1 MTSGMEFCLLGPL
14 TVRAEG
20 VAMPIPAGKQR
31 ALLTALLLNA
41 GRTVTADQLADLL
54 WGPALPPSAAMTL
67 QNYVKRLR
75 QALGAGRYR
84 IMTQPGGYLIQVHR
98 GELDLSAMEE
108 ALTTAHRAA
117 QAGAWTVA
125 CERAVAALAFWRG
138 EPFCDVDLGEMAVQE
153 IPRLT
158 EMRLR
163 ARELRI
169 EASLHLGGH
178 SEIVAEAL
186 QLTLDAPLRE
196 PVHALLMQALYRCGR
211 RAEALEAYQH
221 ARDVLIKELGSE
233 PGPEL
238 QALHRQLLDDDPAL
252 TLTQPDS
259 APGGGEQKVL
269 APGEPGPAQVVSRG
283 LPAPAV
289 VPRQLPAAVA
299 GFTGRDHELARLTS
313 LLGQEPD
320 GRAPAMVI
328 SAIGGTAGV
337 GKTALAVHWAH
348 QVAARFPDGQLYINL
363 RGYDP
368 RSPVAPADALAG
380 FLQALGV
387 PGQQI
392 PVGADDRAGLYRSRL
407 AGRRVLVI
415 LDNARDAGQVRPLL
429 PGDPGCFAVVTSR
442 DVLAGLVAADGA
454 QRIDLDVLPPAEAV
468 GLLRSLIGS
477 RADDDLEA
485 AEELATLCARLPL
498 ALRIAAELAVSRPDA
513 ALTEL
518 TAELAASRLDCLD
531 AGDDRTDVR
540 AVFSWS
546 VRQLPEDVAR
556 PFALAGLHP
565 GEDLDVYAAAAL
577 DGIST
582 AQARRVLGRLQ
593 RASLLQ
599 EAGGGRYG
607 MHDLL
612 RAYARE
618 QAAARDGGGSCHQAL
633 TCLFDYYLAAAGAAM
648 DVVFPA
654 EAHHRPRVATVAAVL
669 PELPGPAEARGWLD
683 RERANLVAVIVH
695 CAQQGWPEHTAGLA
709 GILARYLISGSHLA
723 EAEIVYGHALEAAR
737 RSGDLAAEASAL
749 HGLGNTAGMT
759 GRSRDAVGHFQTAVE
774 SYRQCGDRAGE
785 ARVLHNLGVI
795 EARLRNHHAAA
806 AYDREALAAYE
817 DAGDRLGAAGALCS
831 LAGPEI
837 ELGSL
842 DRASEYLQ
850 RALAVFRAEKD
861 QLREA
866 QALSWMGDVGLRRG
880 QLTGAADYFEQ
891 SMALYRDVDYPDGI
905 ADGLYNL
912 GEVSLRQARFA
923 EAIAYQ
929 RQALALHRKNGYL
942 HGEARTLRSLAAAL
956 DATGHHAAARA
967 ELETA
972 IRLATEA
979 GSTYEHA
986 SAESDLAASH
996 HRAGE
1001 AERARHHWQLA
1012 LDLYIRLGAPE
1023 ADEVQ
1028 ARLEKLQAAVG

>member
-1 MTSGMEFCLLGPL
+1 MPRCREGIAMTSSMEFRVLGPL
-14 TVRAEG
+14 SVRAEG

-31 ALLTALLLNA
+31 ALLTALLVNA

-54 WGPALPPSAAMTL
+54 WGPAPPPSATISL

-84 IMTQPGGYLIQVHR
+84 IMTQPGGYLIQVHP
-98 GELDLSAMEE
+98 GELDLSAMAE

-138 EPFCDVDLGEMAVQE
+138 EPFCDVELGEMAAQE

-158 EMRLR
+158 EMRFR
-163 ARELRI
+163 ARELRV

-178 SEIVAEAL
+178 SELVAEAL

-196 PVHALLMQALYRCGR
+196 PVHALLMQTLYRCGR

-221 ARDVLIKELGSE
+221 AREVLIKELGSE

-238 QALHRQLLDDDPAL
+238 QALHRQLLGDDPAL
-252 TLTQPDS
+252 TLTQPES
-259 APGGGEQKVL
+259 APWSGEQEVL
-269 APGEPGPAQVVSRG
+269 E
-283 LPAPAV
+283 PAV

-299 GFTGRDHELARLTS
+299 GFTGRDRELAGLTS
-313 LLGQEPD
+313 LLGQEPG

-392 PVGADDRAGLYRSRL
+392 PLGADDRARLYRSRL
-407 AGRRVLVI
+407 AGRRVLVM

-429 PGDPGCFAVVTSR
+429 PGDPDCFAVVTSR

-454 QRIDLDVLPPAEAV
+454 RRIDLDVLPPAEAV

-477 RADDDLEA
+477 RADADLEA
-485 AEELATLCARLPL
+485 AEELASLCARLPL
-498 ALRIAAELAVSRPDA
+498 ALRIAAELAVSRPEA

-518 TAELAASRLDCLD
+518 AAELAESRLDCLD
-531 AGDDRTDVR
+531 AGDDRADVR

-565 GEDLDVYAAAAL
+565 GEDLDVYATAAL

-599 EAGGGRYG
+599 EAGAGRYG

-618 QAAARDGGGSCHQAL
+618 QAVARDAGSSCHQAL
-633 TCLFDYYLAAAGAAM
+633 TCLFDYYLAAAAAAM

-654 EAHHRPRVATVAAVL
+654 EAHHRPRVATSAAVV

-683 RERANLVAVIVH
+683 RERANLIAVIVH

-709 GILARYLISGSHLA
+709 STLVRYLISGSHLA

-759 GRSRDAVGHFQTAVE
+759 GRSRDAVGRFQAAVE
-774 SYRQCGDRAGE
+774 SYRRCGDRAGE

-795 EARLRNHHAAA
+795 EARLRNHRAAA

-850 RALAVFRAEKD
+850 RALAVFREEKD

-880 QLTGAADYFEQ
+880 QLTSAADYFEQ

-912 GEVSLRQARFA
+912 GEVSLCQARFA

-929 RQALALHRKNGYL
+929 REALALHRENGYL

-956 DATGHHAAARA
+956 RATGQHAAARA

-986 SAESDLAASH
+986 SAESDLAGSY

-1001 AERARHHWQLA
+1001 TERARHHWQLA
-1012 LDLYIRLGAPE
+1012 LDLYTRLGAPE
-1023 ADEVQ
+1023 ADEVR
-1028 ARLEKLQAAVG
+1028 ARLENLHAVLG